1 MLTAVPTAYAQVCS
15 KTGGTVYCPNG
26 VTGFQDSDGD
36 IWIGKGR
43 RGTVILNL
51 DDPPAQEAP
60 RRKPKFELLPE
71 D

>member
-1 MLTAVPTAYAQVCS
+1 MIV
-15 KTGGTVYCPNG
+15 CPNG

-36 IWIGKGR
+36 VWIGKGR
-43 RGTVILNL
+43 RGTVILNM
-51 DDPPAQEAP
+51 DDPPAREAP